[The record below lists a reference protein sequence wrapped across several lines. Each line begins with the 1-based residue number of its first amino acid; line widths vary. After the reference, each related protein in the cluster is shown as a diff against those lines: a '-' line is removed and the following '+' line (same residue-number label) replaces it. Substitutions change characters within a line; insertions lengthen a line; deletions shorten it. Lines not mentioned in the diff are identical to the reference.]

1 MRICLG
7 STIFGSA
14 RRMFSVVIPAYNEAA
29 VIERCLRSMLTGA
42 DPGEIDIV
50 VVANG
55 CKDDTA
61 ARARAFGPAVTVV
74 ETPIGNKIG
83 ALNLGDANARY
94 FPRMYIDAD
103 IQVGIEAL
111 RAVAA
116 LLTDDSPVVLAA
128 PQAAFAYEGRPQL
141 VRSFYK
147 VWTSLP
153 YFTENLIGAGFYA
166 FSRRGRERFDK
177 FPDIIGDDAYARVI
191 AGPEER
197 RSLKEFTFTI
207 SPPRNLRMVAK
218 IFTRVRAGNYELR
231 EKFPELQ
238 TNETTNAQRSLRII
252 AGRPDLWV
260 HAPVYLGV
268 MGYAKLRAH
277 LKLRLGHEK
286 KWERDDSG
294 REPGPGAAP

>member
-1 MRICLG
+1 MFV
-7 STIFGSA
+7 SHA
-14 RRMFSVVIPAYNEAA
+14 PMFSVVIPAYNEAA
-29 VIERCLRSMLTGA
+29 VIERCLRSMLAGA

-55 CKDDTA
+55 CQDDTA
-61 ARARAFGPAVTVV
+61 ARARAFGPPVTVV

-83 ALNLGDANARY
+83 ALNLGDAHARY

-111 RAVAA
+111 RAIAK
-116 LLTDDSPVVLAA
+116 LLSDDSPIVVAA
-128 PQAAFAYEGRPQL
+128 PQAVFSYEGRPVL

-166 FSRRGRERFDK
+166 LSRKGRERFDK
-177 FPDIIGDDAYARVI
+177 FPDIIGDDAYARLI
-191 AGPEER
+191 AGPAER
-197 RSLKEFTFTI
+197 RALQEFTFTI

-218 IFTRVRAGNYELR
+218 ILTRARAGMYELR
-231 EKFPELQ
+231 QKFPELQ
-238 TNETTNAQRSLRII
+238 ANETTSAQRSLRII
-252 AGRPDLWV
+252 AGRPDLWL

-294 REPGPGAAP
+294 RQPGPAAER

>member
-1 MRICLG
+1 
-7 STIFGSA
+7 
-14 RRMFSVVIPAYNEAA
+14 MFSVVIPAYNEAA
-29 VIERCLRSMLTGA
+29 VVERCLRSMLAGA
-42 DPGEIDIV
+42 DPGELDIV

-61 ARARAFGPAVTVV
+61 ARARAFGPPVTVV
-74 ETPIGNKIG
+74 ETPVGNKIG
-83 ALNLGDANARY
+83 ALNLGDAHARY

-103 IQVGIEAL
+103 IQVSIEAL

-116 LLTDDSPVVLAA
+116 LLTDDSPIVLAA
-128 PQAAFAYEGRPQL
+128 PQAVFAYEGRPAL

-166 FSRRGRERFDK
+166 LSRKGRERFGK
-177 FPDIIGDDAYARVI
+177 FPDIIADDGYARLI

-197 RSLKEFTFTI
+197 RAVQEFTFTI
-207 SPPRNLRMVAK
+207 SPPRNLRMIAK
-218 IFTRVRAGNYELR
+218 TLTRVRAGMYELR
-231 EKFPELQ
+231 AKFPELQ
-238 TNETTNAQRSLRII
+238 VQETTNARRSLRII
-252 AGRPDLWV
+252 AGRRDLWV
-260 HAPVYLGV
+260 HAPIYLGV

-277 LKLRLGHEK
+277 LKLSLGHEK

-294 REPGPGAAP
+294 RQPGPGAAP